1 MTRLRLRSVLLR
13 CCLLGALI
21 SATGPSR
28 AAPPPGGSPPA
39 AAALRQKAR
48 ISFFSKRW
56 ADAEASFEAALAA
69 PDAAGMTEVQQAEV
83 LGYLGLS
90 ELEQGKHRE
99 AAEHLGESLEH
110 DAALKEPLVR
120 RFTTGFN
127 KALEHVGRIYV
138 AAAPPDAEVL
148 LDDEPIGTGATVLE
162 LFVDPGKHTLRAR
175 LSGYEEL
182 SHRVEIAGGATIG
195 ATLTLSRVAPPPPR
209 TPEPSAAKR
218 GPVGPAAAP
227 APGPWASWPGTLRI
241 AGIAVTTAAISS
253 GTVFMLRANVLDGDI
268 DERGGGLDRDP
279 ASTWDACRQVPQP
292 SACPA
297 LHRLRVQ
304 RDMSRVLGAT
314 LVATGVVVGAATVVS
329 FFAGSSSPRAK
340 AAPAALHVL
349 PVTTAQ
355 QIGVVALGAW

>member
-120 RFTTGFN
+120 RFTAGFN

-195 ATLTLSRVAPPPPR
+195 ATLTLSRVAPAPPR
-209 TPEPSAAKR
+209 TPEPSATKR

-253 GTVFMLRANVLDGDI
+253 GTVFMLRANVLDRDI
-268 DERGGGLDRDP
+268 DERGGGLNRDP

-292 SACPA
+292 SACPE

-304 RDMSRVLGAT
+304 RDTSRVLGAA

>member
-21 SATGPSR
+21 GATAPSR
-28 AAPPPGGSPPA
+28 AAPPPGGAPPA
-39 AAALRQKAR
+39 AAALRQQAR
-48 ISFFSKRW
+48 IAFFGRRW
-56 ADAEASFEAALAA
+56 ADAEARFEAALAA
-69 PDAAGMTEVQQAEV
+69 PDAAGMTEAQLAEV

-110 DAALKEPLVR
+110 DAALKEALVR
-120 RFTTGFN
+120 RFTSAFN

-148 LDDEPIGTGATVLE
+148 LDGEPIGTGATVLE
-162 LFVDPGKHTLRAR
+162 LFVDPGKHTVLAR

-182 SHRVEIAGGATIG
+182 SQRVEIAAGGTVG
-195 ATLTLSRVAPPPPR
+195 AALTLSRVAPPPPPA
-209 TPEPSAAKR
+209 PEPSAKKSE
-218 GPVGPAAAP
+218 PVAPAAAP
-227 APGPWASWPGTLRI
+227 PGPWTSWPGTLRI

-268 DERGGGLDRDP
+268 DERGDGLDRDP
-279 ASTWDACRQVPQP
+279 AWTSDACRQVPQP
-292 SACPA
+292 SACPE

-304 RDMSRVLGAT
+304 RDTSRALGAA

-329 FFAGSSSPRAK
+329 FFAGSSSPRAN
-340 AAPAALHVL
+340 AAPAALRVL